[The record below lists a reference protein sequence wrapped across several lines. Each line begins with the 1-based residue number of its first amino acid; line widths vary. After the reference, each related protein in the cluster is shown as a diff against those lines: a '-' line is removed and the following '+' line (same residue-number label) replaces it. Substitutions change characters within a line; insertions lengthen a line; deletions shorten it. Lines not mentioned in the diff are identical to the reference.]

1 MGYAIDA
8 MQHGLDRIAA
18 FLKAHPEMLSAK

>member
-1 MGYAIDA
+1 MGYAVEA

-18 FLKAHPEMLSAK
+18 LLKAHPEMIE